1 MDHAMDLA
9 ALDDFNLV
17 ATHGGFGRA
26 SRAIGRPKATLSRR
40 VAELE
45 QSLGVRLIERGGHVL
60 RLTEEG
66 RSLHERTAG
75 LMAELAEAGEAV
87 ASRAPVPRG
96 RLRVSAPIVFSH
108 VSLARIGA
116 RFALAYPQVELEITA
131 EDRMVDPVEEGYD
144 LVIRINPSP
153 DDRLVGRRV
162 VSDIR
167 LVVAAP
173 GVPRPSPSPGGG
185 AAVPVRAVIATGA
198 HPDASWRMRAADG
211 GVSTLLPEPILKV
224 SSLLMV
230 REAVLT
236 GVGAAL
242 LPKPL
247 VAADVAAGR
256 LDCWGVEDG
265 PAVEIWAL
273 YSSRRLLSA
282 KVRAFLDALVAAFA
296 EQGENP
302 ML

>member
-1 MDHAMDLA
+1 MDLA

-26 SRAIGRPKATLSRR
+26 SRAVGRPKATLSRR

-45 QSLGVRLIERGGHVL
+45 HSLGVRLIERGGQVL

-66 RSLHERTAG
+66 RTLHQRTVG

-144 LVIRINPSP
+144 LVIRINPAP
-153 DDRLVGRRV
+153 DDRLVGRRI
-162 VSDIR
+162 VSDQR
-167 LVVAAP
+167 LLVAAP
-173 GVPRPSPSPGGG
+173 SVALPADSPDPDEGVPL
-185 AAVPVRAVIATGA
+185 RAVMTAIA
-198 HPDASWRMRAADG
+198 HPGTAWRMRTADG
-211 GVSTLLPEPILKV
+211 GLRILLPEPILKL

-230 REAVLT
+230 REAVLA
-236 GVGAAL
+236 GVGASL

-247 VAADVAAGR
+247 VAGDVAAGR
-256 LDCWGVEDG
+256 LVCWGVEDG
-265 PAVEIWAL
+265 PAIEIWAL

-296 EQGENP
+296 DRGVNP